1 MRRSVVRRAATRTY
15 NPHTSGG
22 LREADGRPSIA
33 SGPADLRHHQLEA
46 DTMRQFVLRSILC
59 LIVAVATSA
68 PVFTADTRAL
78 TVRDFVVEPATLIN
92 LGFEWFIDGDDNR
105 NAAVTV
111 SYRRVGETAWQP
123 ALPLL
128 RLQGERI
135 AQGKQLDVTSPNM
148 FAGSILDLEPDT
160 EYEARFQA
168 SDPDGVSGERART
181 VRVRTRAE
189 PKPASDGRTFHVYP
203 PNFKGPK
210 TEPSFEG
217 LMCAYNLTCAGTDW
231 ATAGRPR
238 VKPGDTILVH
248 AGVYKYNRLEYTNDV
263 AVNRTVPLDGTYY
276 LTADGTPERPIAIKA
291 AGDGEVIFDGAG
303 NFALFDVKAADYN
316 YFEGITFRNSD
327 IAIWAGTQFAI
338 GAKGLTVK
346 HCRFEDVGAGVFT
359 NYSGSSNFYIADNY
373 FIGRDDPNHVIGWNG
388 NFWQPFNG
396 VEGQKFPPVMASYV
410 AVKVYGPGHVIAY
423 NYVANFHDG
432 IDIET
437 YGNPDGSAAEGG
449 PAYPPKNYWDRRPV
463 AIDFYNNYMT
473 NFHDNPFE
481 ADGGM
486 HNIRVMRNMMIN
498 SASHAFCNQPAIG
511 GPTYWV
517 RNIAYHLP
525 GGSTRLTGGS
535 AGVLF
540 YNNTILSE
548 TSAQGTSNV
557 HWRNNLVLGENSGPV
572 LFSINTYTNY
582 SSSDYNG
589 FRPNPGT
596 ATSFQWNSPPF
607 DVPADYSIV
616 TANPQGAAAA
626 AGAGAGAAAP
636 GAAAPGAGRGTTATR
651 RLETR
656 AFAALAD
663 YSAATKQDQH
673 SVLVDYDIFTNV
685 PRLDAQDR
693 TKVQKVYKAEDYDF
707 SLRAGAAALDRGAV
721 LPTVTDGFTGSAPD
735 LGALERGKPAP
746 HYGPR

>member
-1 MRRSVVRRAATRTY
+1 MRKLLLFLA
-15 NPHTSGG
+15 
-22 LREADGRPSIA
+22 L
-33 SGPADLRHHQLEA
+33 L
-46 DTMRQFVLRSILC
+46 
-59 LIVAVATSA
+59 
-68 PVFTADTRAL
+68 VFTLTGTDQVMTASRNAL
-78 TVRDFVVEPATLIN
+78 TLRDFVVDPPTLIN
-92 LGFEWFIDGDDNR
+92 LGFEWFVDGDDNR
-105 NAAVTV
+105 NGAVAV
-111 SYRRVGETAWQP
+111 SYRKAGETTWHN
-123 ALPLL
+123 ALPLF

-148 FAGSILDLEPDT
+148 FAGSILDVEPDT
-160 EYEARFQA
+160 EYEARFQV
-168 SDPDGVSGERART
+168 SDPDGVSGEKT
-181 VRVRTRAE
+181 KVVRVHTRAE

-203 PNFKGPK
+203 PNFKGAK
-210 TEPSFEG
+210 LEPAFDG

-238 VKPGDTILVH
+238 VRPGDTIVVH
-248 AGVYKYNRLEYTNDV
+248 AGVYKYNRLEYTNDA

-276 LTADGTPERPIAIKA
+276 LTADGTPEKPIVIKG
-291 AGDGEVIFDGAG
+291 AGDGEVVFDGNG

-316 YFEGITFRNSD
+316 YFEGITFRNAD

-338 GAKGLTVK
+338 GSKGLTVK
-346 HCRFEDVGAGVFT
+346 HCRFENVGAGIFS

-373 FIGRDDPNHVIGWNG
+373 FIGRDDPNHVIGWAG
-388 NFWQPFNG
+388 AFWQPFNG
-396 VEGQKFPPVMASYV
+396 VEGQKFPPVMGSYV

-449 PAYPPKNYWDRRPV
+449 PAYPPKAYWDRRPV

-486 HNIRVMRNMMIN
+486 HNVRIMRNMIVN
-498 SASHAFCNQPAIG
+498 SASHAFCNQPVIG

-540 YNNTILSE
+540 YNNTVLSE
-548 TSAQGTSNV
+548 TAAQGSSNV
-557 HWRNNLVLGENSGPV
+557 HWRNNLFLGENSAPT
-572 LFSINTYTNY
+572 LFSVNTYTNY
-582 SSSDYNG
+582 TSSDYNG
-589 FRPNPGT
+589 FRPNPGA
-596 ATSFQWNSPPF
+596 ATTFQWNSPPF
-607 DVPADYSIV
+607 NVAADYSIV
-616 TANPQGAAAA
+616 TGNPQGAAAA
-626 AGAGAGAAAP
+626 AGAGAGTAP
-636 GAAAPGAGRGTTATR
+636 PAR
-651 RLETR
+651 RLESR
-656 AFAALAD
+656 GFATLAE

-685 PRLDAQDR
+685 PHLDAQDR
-693 TKVQKVYKAEDYDF
+693 SKVQKVYKAEDFDF
-707 SLRAGAAALDRGAV
+707 SLKAGSAAVDRGVV
-721 LPTVTDGFTGSAPD
+721 LPTVTDGFTGSGPD
-735 LGALERGKPAP
+735 LGALERGMPAP
-746 HYGPR
+746 HYGPRAQ